1 MGLFDT
7 LFGRQKPV
15 NMSAERLFALSTAE
29 LTLRTSMELTPA
41 GEAGIVF
48 QGVAS
53 APFKEMQRELN
64 ELMQFASQNNPTRAR
79 AWEDDLGGKWFLLE
93 GQDFQGLVTM
103 AHMVSQNLVEHGF
116 GDRLLAAVFRFND
129 ERSRPV
135 YWTYNYKR
143 SSFYPF
149 VPRPDSHSHHRDNA
163 EELHLST
170 AMEQE
175 LPMEKELERWYALWD
190 LPF

>member
-1 MGLFDT
+1 MGFFDA

-29 LTLRTSMELTPA
+29 LTLRTSLELTPA

-48 QGVAS
+48 QGLAS

-64 ELMQFASQNNPTRAR
+64 ELMQFASKNNPTRAR

-135 YWTYNYKR
+135 YWVYNYKR

-149 VPRPDSHSHHRDNA
+149 VPRPDSRSHHRDNA

-170 AMEQE
+170 AMEKE
-175 LPMEKELERWYALWD
+175 LPVEKELERWYALWD